1 MEGLFCFLS
10 LGTSSTF
17 SGAVVDQT
25 RYRPRIY
32 RWFPENVKI
41 IEFYWLSQGAALIS
55 ASAEAYS
62 VLDDAHQRHADLV
75 LAVEHIEQQYHAL
88 LAVHGH
94 EDGVQLGKAAFGN
107 AYAIPRFE
115 GRSSRCCRALLQ
127 VIDQAVVEPQRY
139 AAETHDANDPTSR
152 AQGCPV
158 GIGCQLDEQITGEQR
173 FGDDLP
179 TATHYPLAAVLRPI
193 AGIALAQQVFFCALI
208 LAGLAMH
215 EVPGRGRTCDAGGS
229 CGTYIHMGIKQIGAA
244 SADRQ
249 FTPVCSWLGWAG
261 RRICSDLASR

>member
-75 LAVEHIEQQYHAL
+75 LAVEHIEQQDHPL

-94 EDGVQLGKAAFGN
+94 EDGVQLGKATFGN
-107 AYAIPRFE
+107 TYAIASLESRFN
-115 GRSSRCCRALLQ
+115 GCGRALLQ
-127 VIDQAVVEPQRY
+127 VFDQAVVEPQRY
-139 AAETHDANDPTSR
+139 AAETHYANDPTGR
-152 AQGCPV
+152 AQRCPV
-158 GIGCQLDEQITGEQR
+158 GIGGQLNE
-173 FGDDLP
+173 
-179 TATHYPLAAVLRPI
+179 
-193 AGIALAQQVFFCALI
+193 
-208 LAGLAMH
+208 
-215 EVPGRGRTCDAGGS
+215 
-229 CGTYIHMGIKQIGAA
+229 
-244 SADRQ
+244 
-249 FTPVCSWLGWAG
+249 
-261 RRICSDLASR
+261 